1 MMKKRKPGDAAMDR
15 RTLLTGLAALAPAM
29 AASRAKAAP
38 AYPDAAVRVIVP
50 YPPGGTTD
58 IVGRI
63 IAARLTERL
72 GQSFFV
78 ENRSGASGMIGTQA
92 VAASAPDGGTLLL
105 ASIAQ
110 AINVAV
116 YKTQPFNFAADF
128 APISQIATT
137 PNVLSVHP
145 SVPAKTLDELL
156 ALVRARPGK
165 YNFGSTSV
173 GGSPHM
179 CGELLK
185 VMAHVNIVHIPYRGA
200 APMLTDLLGGQIPMA
215 FDNLPS
221 SLPLIR
227 SGQIRGIAVTSA
239 TRSAMA
245 PDLPTFAESGLPGY
259 EVSGWYGLLAP
270 AKTPPDIIAALH
282 QGVVDALAEPATR
295 SKLLNSG
302 AEPVGSSPAEYA
314 ATIRNEIAKWT
325 NVVAMTGVHAQ

>member
-1 MMKKRKPGDAAMDR
+1 MNR
-15 RTLLTGLAALAPAM
+15 RTLLAALGPAVISGTVR
-29 AASRAKAAP
+29 AAT
-38 AYPDAAVRVIVP
+38 AYPNTPVRVIVP

-63 IAARLTERL
+63 ITARLTERL

-92 VAASAPDGGTLLL
+92 VAAANPDGATLLL

-110 AINVAV
+110 VINVAV
-116 YKTQPFNFAADF
+116 YKTQPFDFATDF
-128 APISQIATT
+128 APISLIATT

-145 SVPAKTLDELL
+145 SVPAKNLKELL
-156 ALVRARPGK
+156 ALVRAHPGEYK
-165 YNFGSTSV
+165 FGSTSL

-185 VMAHVNIVHIPYRGA
+185 VMTKVNIVHVPYRGA
-200 APMLTDLLGGQIPMA
+200 APMLTDLIGGQIPMA

-239 TRSAMA
+239 TRSEMA

-270 AKTPPDIIAALH
+270 SKAPPDIVTLLH
-282 QGVVDALAEPATR
+282 KTIIDILAEEPTR
-295 SKLLNSG
+295 LKLQNSG
-302 AEPVGSSPAEYA
+302 TEPVGTSSAAYA
-314 ATIRNEIAKWT
+314 DIIGSDIAKWT
-325 NVVAMTGVHAQ
+325 KVATMTGVHAQ

>member
-1 MMKKRKPGDAAMDR
+1 MNR
-15 RTLLTGLAALAPAM
+15 RTLLTSIAVLAPAM
-29 AASRAKAAP
+29 ASTIARAEP
-38 AYPDAAVRVIVP
+38 GYPNGPVRVIVP

-63 IAARLTERL
+63 IAARLTERM

-78 ENRSGASGMIGTQA
+78 DNKSGASGMIGTQA
-92 VAASAPDGGTLLL
+92 VAVATPDGGTLLL
-105 ASIAQ
+105 ATLGQ

-116 YKTQPFNFAADF
+116 YKTQPYDFAADF
-128 APISQIATT
+128 APISLIATT

-145 SVPAKTLDELL
+145 SVPARNLEELL
-156 ALVRARPGK
+156 ALFRANPGK
-165 YNFGSTSV
+165 YHFGSTSL

-185 VMAHVNIVHIPYRGA
+185 VMASVNIVHIPYRGA
-200 APMLTDLLGGQIPMA
+200 GPMLTDLLGGQIPMA

-239 TRSAMA
+239 VRSAMA
-245 PDLPTFAESGLPGY
+245 PELPTFAESGLPGY
-259 EVSGWYGLLAP
+259 DVSAWFGLLAP
-270 AKTPPDIIAALH
+270 SKTPPEIIAALH
-282 QGVVDALAEPATR
+282 KTVIDALAEDATR

-302 AEPVGSSPAEYA
+302 AEPVGNSPAEYA
-314 ATIRNEIAKWT
+314 AIIRTEIEKWT
-325 NVVAMTGVHAQ
+325 KVVAVTGVHAQ